1 MSASVIDPVEPKNA
15 RVRPGAS
22 ELPKMVELS
31 AATVIRL
38 TPSPA
43 FAGLIIC
50 ALEEASKNLIR
61 ATRVQSCNARRA
73 APMTSLP
80 ALMLGG
86 GDCNELD
93 RATVIELL
101 FQRIGTVLELSRYC
115 KVYERAGTNVP
126 VRMRP
131 RVNREKARRIVN
143 SGGIETEVGKNCSRP
158 FRPGVC

>member
-1 MSASVIDPVEPKNA
+1 MSASVIAPLEPKKA

-22 ELPKMVELS
+22 DLPKTVELS
-31 AATVIRL
+31 SATVIRL

-43 FAGLIIC
+43 FAGLINC
-50 ALEEASKNLIR
+50 ALEEVSKNLIR
-61 ATRVQSCNARRA
+61 PARVQCWSARRA

-101 FQRIGTVLELSRYC
+101 LQRIGTVLELSRYC
-115 KVYERAGTNVP
+115 RVYERAGTKVP
-126 VRMRP
+126 RRMRP
-131 RVNREKARRIVN
+131 RVNMETARRIV
-143 SGGIETEVGKNCSRP
+143 C
-158 FRPGVC
+158 